1 MIDFITLRNFTRQES
16 VGIKKDGRNF
26 VLDSID
32 WDAPSVETNVY
43 RVPYQIGSMLSN
55 VIVGT
60 RKITIIGYI
69 IANTMDINTRGLTWE
84 EYFQKQKE
92 EIETNKEF
100 LNDMISIYEE
110 ILIIVDG
117 YYLKGY
123 PTQPVKYSDT
133 EEENN
138 EVLCKFSIEIECFD
152 PTFYK
157 DSTVVHL
164 AYVSP
169 MFHFP
174 LILTENKSDEYVVF
188 GEVHK
193 RQSALIEN
201 KGSID
206 VGCKIIIKAVGGSVI
221 NPKVYNVNTGE
232 YVEFTGITLSDGET
246 LTITTETGN
255 ENAIRHSLTRDTN
268 ESVIGF
274 MKPGSDFFKVLRG
287 SYYYAYSANEASMNN
302 IDVTIEFTE
311 RFFNIR
317 GM

>member
-1 MIDFITLRNFTRQES
+1 M
-16 VGIKKDGRNF
+16 
-26 VLDSID
+26 
-32 WDAPSVETNVY
+32 
-43 RVPYQIGSMLSN
+43 SN

-69 IANTMDINTRGLTWE
+69 IANTMNIDTHGLTWD
-84 EYFQKQKE
+84 EYFQKQKK
-92 EIETNKEF
+92 EIETNKEY

-110 ILIIVDG
+110 ILVIVDG

-138 EVLCKFSIEIECFD
+138 EVLCKFLVEIECFD

-157 DSTVVHL
+157 DSTMVHL
-164 AYVSP
+164 AYTSP
-169 MFHFP
+169 VFHFP
-174 LILTENKSDEYVVF
+174 LIMTEDKSDEYVVF

-193 RQSALIEN
+193 RQSILIEN

-206 VGCKIIIKAVGGSVI
+206 VGCKIVIKAIGGSVT
-221 NPKVYNVNTGE
+221 NPKVYNVSTGE
-232 YVEFTGITLSDGET
+232 YIEFTGITLSDGET

-268 ESVIGF
+268 ESVIGY

-287 SYYYAYSANEASMNN
+287 SYYYAYSASEESMNN

>member
-1 MIDFITLRNFTRQES
+1 MIDFITLRNFTRQKS
-16 VGIKKDGRNF
+16 VEVKKDGINF

-32 WDAPSVETNVY
+32 WDAPSVETNGY
-43 RVPYQIGSMLSN
+43 RVPYQIGNTLSN

-69 IANTMDINTRGLTWE
+69 IANTMNIDTHGLTWD
-84 EYFQKQKE
+84 EYFKKQKE
-92 EIETNKEF
+92 EIETNKEY

-110 ILIIVDG
+110 ILVIVDG
-117 YYLKGY
+117 YYLEGY

-138 EVLCKFSIEIECFD
+138 EVLCKFLVEIECFD

-157 DSTVVHL
+157 DSTMVHL
-164 AYVSP
+164 AYTSP
-169 MFHFP
+169 VFHFP
-174 LILTENKSDEYVVF
+174 LILTEDKSDEYVVF

-193 RQSALIEN
+193 RQSILIEN

-206 VGCKIIIKAVGGSVI
+206 VGCKIVIKAIGGSVT
-221 NPKVYNVNTGE
+221 NPKVYNVSTGE
-232 YVEFTGITLSDGET
+232 YIEFTGITLSDGET

-268 ESVIGF
+268 ESVIGH
-274 MKPGSDFFKVLRG
+274 MKPGSDFFNVLRG
-287 SYYYAYSANEASMNN
+287 SYYYAYSASEESMNN

-311 RFFNIR
+311 RFFSIR